1 MMILVV
7 LCKIN
12 EEINCVYFPQPRGPD
27 LIAQSAGK
35 IIVKS

>member
-12 EEINCVYFPQPRGPD
+12 EEINCVDFPQPLGPD
-27 LIAQSAGK
+27 LIAQSTGTT
-35 IIVKS
+35 IVKS